1 MGLGALGIMQFL
13 IVGSLFVAGAS
24 AQLVH
29 YPNGAVAPYDPNNAA
44 ATAAHLQ
51 ANAEAGKLINPFGVH
66 APGIALPVHYY
77 GKREAQV
84 LDPANNLVTYP
95 NGAVAPFDPNVAAAT
110 AYHYSAKA
118 AHGYSPFLGAANV
131 HPAGA
136 VVYGRKK
143 REAQVPVSLVTGYA
157 HTPYFGGFFGH
168 VAPVVAP
175 FTAHPNGALVPAE
188 PADVVEAREAH
199 LAAVAEAGRKKREAQ
214 VPVNLVTG
222 VTATH
227 VVSPYFGGLFGH
239 HLAVAPVTSPFT
251 AHPNGALVPAEPADV
266 VEAREAHLAAVA
278 EAGRKKREA
287 QTPVNLVTG
296 LTATSY
302 INPWFGHHLAVAPIT
317 SPFTAYPNGALV
329 PEEPADVAEARAAHL
344 EALAAAS
351 K

>member
-1 MGLGALGIMQFL
+1 MQFL

-66 APGIALPVHYY
+66 APGLVHPVHYY

-84 LDPANNLVTYP
+84 LDPATNLVTYP

-118 AHGYSPFLGAANV
+118 AHGYYPFVGAANV

-143 REAQVPVSLVTGYA
+143 REAQVPVNLVTGVTA
-157 HTPYFGGFFGH
+157 THVVSPYFGGLFGH
-168 VAPVVAP
+168 VAVAPVTSP

-222 VTATH
+222 
-227 VVSPYFGGLFGH
+227 
-239 HLAVAPVTSPFT
+239 
-251 AHPNGALVPAEPADV
+251 
-266 VEAREAHLAAVA
+266 
-278 EAGRKKREA
+278 
-287 QTPVNLVTG
+287 

-302 INPWFGHHLAVAPIT
+302 LNPWFGHHVAVAPVT

>member
-1 MGLGALGIMQFL
+1 MQFL

-66 APGIALPVHYY
+66 ASGLVHPVHYY
-77 GKREAQV
+77 GKREAQT
-84 LDPANNLVTYP
+84 LDPATNLVTYP

-118 AHGYSPFLGAANV
+118 AHGYYPFLGAANV
-131 HPAGA
+131 HPAAA

-143 REAQVPVSLVTGYA
+143 REAQVPVNLVTGLTATSYLG
-157 HTPYFGGFFGH
+157 PWGFGH
-168 VAPVVAP
+168 LAVAPVTSP

-227 VVSPYFGGLFGH
+227 VVNPYFGGLFGH
-239 HLAVAPVTSPFT
+239 HLALAPVTSPFT
-251 AHPNGALVPAEPADV
+251 AHPNGALVPQEPADV
-266 VEAREAHLAAVA
+266 IEAREAHLAAVA

-296 LTATSY
+296 LAATTY
-302 INPWFGHHLAVAPIT
+302 LNPWFGHHVAVAPVT